1 MADSAQREQ
10 DALRWRVSP
19 VATAL
24 LILLACP
31 CLAINIYAHP
41 STSVRAVTLIL
52 GLGAL
57 MLAYASARMFLLVD
71 DEGVALRYLGREQ
84 WLPWSEIDRVEIAG
98 GVRGSETIRF
108 IRRDGTY
115 ADTPPS
121 LLQPVRPTGRPKARR
136 MLQDTL
142 RRIEARRAESR

>member
-19 VATAL
+19 VVTAL

-31 CLAINIYAHP
+31 CLAVNIYAHP

-52 GLGAL
+52 GIGAL
-57 MLAYASARMFLLVD
+57 VLAYASFRMYLMVD
-71 DEGVALRYLGREQ
+71 DEGVAVRYLGRER
-84 WLPWSEIDRVEIAG
+84 WLPWSEIDRVEIAS

-108 IRRDGTY
+108 VRHDGTY
-115 ADTPPS
+115 ADAPPS
-121 LLQPVRPTGRPKARR
+121 LLQPVRPTGRPKAQR
-136 MLQDTL
+136 MLRDTL
-142 RRIEARRAESR
+142 RRIEARRTESR

>member
-31 CLAINIYAHP
+31 CLAVNIYAHP

-57 MLAYASARMFLLVD
+57 VVAFASARMFLLVD

-115 ADTPPS
+115 ADAPPS